1 MVILNLFFLPV
12 VLAGFFLGRYRAGIL
27 ALFCVLCAS
36 VATILR
42 LNDVTMGASPLVIA
56 MAVAVWG
63 AVLGLAALLVGTLS
77 DDRTSKLKEL
87 HEAYV
92 GVVQVLSHY
101 LQSANPG
108 LRAQST
114 RVAELS
120 QDLAAEMNL
129 SPRQIDDIRVASL
142 LYDMGNIEIT
152 TRVIRKAVDNFEDRM
167 PETNQ
172 HTFHGMDLMLSLGS
186 VLRGAIPL
194 LLNQEQSASERQ
206 LVGES
211 GAPVEIPIGARI
223 IMAARD
229 YHNLSLQQ
237 PDGSHLTSAEIVSEM
252 RQNRNGNY
260 DSQVLNS
267 LERAILRKPE
277 RTTEESLFE
286 ELELLQGSSFDA

>member
-1 MVILNLFFLPV
+1 
-12 VLAGFFLGRYRAGIL
+12 
-27 ALFCVLCAS
+27 
-36 VATILR
+36 
-42 LNDVTMGASPLVIA
+42 

-77 DDRTSKLKEL
+77 DDRAGKLKEL

-92 GVVQVLSHY
+92 GVVQVLSQY

-108 LRAQST
+108 FASKPPAS
-114 RVAELS
+114 AELS

-129 SPRQIDDIRVASL
+129 PSRQIDDIRVASL

-152 TRVIRKAVDNFEDRM
+152 TRVIRKAVDNFEDQM
-167 PETNQ
+167 PETTQ

-194 LLNQEQSASERQ
+194 LLNQEQSGPERE

-211 GAPVEIPIGARI
+211 GAPVEIPVGARI
-223 IMAARD
+223 IIAARD

-237 PDGSHLTSAEIVSEM
+237 PDGSRLTPQRDRRRDAAKPQRELRQPGAQCLGTRRAPQARADPRRFAVRRAGTAPRQRPRSVS
-252 RQNRNGNY
+252 RHG
-260 DSQVLNS
+260 
-267 LERAILRKPE
+267 
-277 RTTEESLFE
+277 
-286 ELELLQGSSFDA
+286 